1 MAVSRSKTAKAEE
14 RRISQIGDFKHRM
27 GGEME
32 LPSGFVVKV
41 RNPGGLRAFVG
52 NGTIPN
58 SLMLIIQKGIK
69 KGSAA
74 GLEDEIMPD
83 GKLDTK
89 MMAEMNDL
97 MDTIA
102 MNTIVDPK
110 IAPKL
115 TQVDLDRYN
124 ELNGTTFTDI
134 EDIRSDEV
142 LYIDELPED
151 DKAFIFQWIQGGTR
165 DLEEFRRKLE
175 QNLAVVAKKS
185 SSSGATE

>member
-32 LPSGFVVKV
+32 LPSGFIVKV

-89 MMAEMNDL
+89 MMAEMNEL

-115 TQVDLDRYN
+115 TQADLDRYN

-175 QNLAVVAKKS
+175 QNLAIVAKKS